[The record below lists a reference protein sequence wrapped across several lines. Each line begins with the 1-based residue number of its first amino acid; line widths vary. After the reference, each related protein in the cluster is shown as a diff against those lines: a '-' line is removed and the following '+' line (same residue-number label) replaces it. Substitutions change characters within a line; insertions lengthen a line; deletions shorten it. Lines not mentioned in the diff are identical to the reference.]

1 VAKPNGNRKET
12 NEIML
17 NSSDD
22 NANVF
27 LDDLSISLN
36 NDNQEDLNQ

>member
-1 VAKPNGNRKET
+1 MGNPYENREG
-12 NEIML
+12 NVEML
-17 NSSDD
+17 NSSND

-36 NDNQEDLNQ
+36 GDNQ